1 MLNMQHFVIM
11 PLPNLPTEVIEEV
24 IDQASDDPRLLQQL
38 ALLCKLLLTRAR
50 LHLFTGIAIGSVEQM
65 LSSREFLDSHPWV
78 TPLVRRVTLHSSISY
93 DYSKPNIPVLDM
105 VPSHLLTRFPNLRA
119 WRMSTNIFEDKPPLA
134 FHRFALSCYR
144 IYGGHVQELELE
156 GIPIQD
162 VSHFVQLVTAFTALQ
177 RLTCSKTRVVK
188 ERQTS
193 LLDSENLNKV
203 AKPLGIQHLSVSILA
218 APSMKYKP

>member
-1 MLNMQHFVIM
+1 M
-11 PLPNLPTEVIEEV
+11 
-24 IDQASDDPRLLQQL
+24 
-38 ALLCKLLLTRAR
+38 
-50 LHLFTGIAIGSVEQM
+50 
-65 LSSREFLDSHPWV
+65 
-78 TPLVRRVTLHSSISY
+78 
-93 DYSKPNIPVLDM
+93 
-105 VPSHLLTRFPNLRA
+105 
-119 WRMSTNIFEDKPPLA
+119 
-134 FHRFALSCYR
+134 
-144 IYGGHVQELELE
+144 QELELE